1 MTHTNHHSHNTCSYD
16 VLTKRPEETVLS
28 GYTGK
33 REEEAASR
41 VKRCPF
47 VEVFRRFLGSRP
59 ARQAGRALDT
69 DRVQSG
75 QREESMPNGGS
86 AIPPVGKREELRTWT
101 ASGAASGKRPAGNGG
116 FLDLSFSLEFASS
129 VVLGFGYF

>member
-33 REEEAASR
+33 REEEAACR
-41 VKRCPF
+41 AKRCPF
-47 VEVFRRFLGSRP
+47 VEVFRRFLGSRH
-59 ARQAGRALDT
+59 ARQAGRALGT

-75 QREESMPNGGS
+75 QREESS
-86 AIPPVGKREELRTWT
+86 AQRWIGDPTGRQAGRAPDVDRVRCGQREET
-101 ASGAASGKRPAGNGG
+101 GG
-116 FLDLSFSLEFASS
+116 QRGISRL
-129 VVLGFGYF
+129 VV